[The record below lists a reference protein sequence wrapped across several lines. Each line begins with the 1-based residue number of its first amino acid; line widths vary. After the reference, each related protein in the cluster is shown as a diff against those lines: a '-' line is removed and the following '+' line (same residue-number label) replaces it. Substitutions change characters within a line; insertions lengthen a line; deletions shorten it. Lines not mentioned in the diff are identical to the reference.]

1 MNDETVTVPED
12 NSTTE
17 FSMYNPNA
25 QNQNYSLYTNNTSI
39 PYLYG
44 TDLPATSP
52 YANVPQLSTG
62 PYVSYNPNQEIDY
75 TVTGGPVEN
84 QTTTYAQNSSLYYT
98 NPSSLPYL
106 YQQNLPPAN
115 DLYTNNTSIPY
126 LYRSNLPATSPYYNP
141 NQEIDYTVTGGPV
154 ETNTTGNQ
162 TQFLGPYSA
171 EWYAAHAAQQEA
183 EAGMATIPTFGTLP
197 GMPSTY
203 NLFNNQYSLLTDD
216 SIFDKITEN
225 KTNEIN
231 EIIDFGWEDID
242 LSNSLEQF
250 KDIFSAGSLDIFD
263 LATPLQDALK
273 TAKEAIEQLALDVA
287 DEYGRVSAQKEL
299 IMIERE
305 RQARLAEQNGSN

>member
-1 MNDETVTVPED
+1 MNDEND
-12 NSTTE
+12 
-17 FSMYNPNA
+17 
-25 QNQNYSLYTNNTSI
+25 NNTSI
-39 PYLYG
+39 PYLYRSN
-44 TDLPATSP
+44 LPATSP
-52 YANVPQLSTG
+52 Y
-62 PYVSYNPNQEIDY
+62 YNPNQETDY
-75 TVTGGPVEN
+75 TVTDGPVEN
-84 QTTTYAQNSSLYYT
+84 QTTTYNQNSSLYYT

-106 YQQNLPPAN
+106 YRQNLPPAN
-115 DLYTNNTSIPY
+115 DNNTSIPY

-141 NQEIDYTVTGGPV
+141 NQEIDYTVTGG
-154 ETNTTGNQ
+154 
-162 TQFLGPYSA
+162 
-171 EWYAAHAAQQEA
+171 
-183 EAGMATIPTFGTLP
+183 AGEIATIPTFGTLP

-225 KTNEIN
+225 ETNKIN

-273 TAKEAIEQLALDVA
+273 TAKEAIEQLAQDVA
-287 DEYGRVSAQKEL
+287 DEYGRVSARKEM